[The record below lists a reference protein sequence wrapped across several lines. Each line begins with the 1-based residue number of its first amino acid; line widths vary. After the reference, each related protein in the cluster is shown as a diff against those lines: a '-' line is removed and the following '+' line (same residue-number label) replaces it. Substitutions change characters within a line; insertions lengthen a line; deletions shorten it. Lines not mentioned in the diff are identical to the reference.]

1 VKDSWIFGGRIGEKE
16 GERIVVVVVVAW
28 VVLLVVPTGCGIE
41 EVASMENWWK
51 GEVGFMVGGSVVDCE
66 DGGGL
71 VMVLVRISCLVSQT
85 DCRDS
90 KSL

>member
-1 VKDSWIFGGRIGEKE
+1 M
-16 GERIVVVVVVAW
+16 VVVVVVAW
-28 VVLLVVPTGCGIE
+28 VLLLVVPTGCGIE
-41 EVASMENWWK
+41 EVVSMENWWK

-66 DGGGL
+66 DMVGKKL

-90 KSL
+90 RSLWRANWFACVEWSAS